1 MLPLNYFLYL
11 QLILFMFI
19 TPGTPRIVIVS
30 HTINYGIKNSVW
42 TALGDISANFVQ
54 MVLIVFVIGS
64 LLEDNPEIFVY
75 FKWAGILYVL
85 YLAYETF
92 TAKIKTIR
100 SVGKVSKSIFS
111 FYRDGFLVAGLSPKA
126 LVFFGTIFIQF
137 INFETNVLFQFSIL
151 AITYVSLD
159 FLTLMIYAF
168 AAEKIAT
175 WLKGNPRILN
185 TISAC
190 VLIVIAAYIA
200 VTQNY

>member
-30 HTINYGIKNSVW
+30 HTMNYGIKNSVW

-85 YLAYETF
+85 YQAYETF

-151 AITYVSLD
+151 AITYVLLD

-190 VLIVIAAYIA
+190 VLVLIAIIVATKI
-200 VTQNY
+200 

>member
-1 MLPLNYFLYL
+1 MLPLDYFLYL

-30 HTINYGIKNSVW
+30 HTVNYGIKNSVW

-111 FYRDGFLVAGLSPKA
+111 FYRDGFVVAGLSPKA

-151 AITYVSLD
+151 AITYVLLD

-190 VLIVIAAYIA
+190 VLVFIAIIVATKI
-200 VTQNY
+200 

>member
-11 QLILFMFI
+11 QLIIFMFI

-30 HTINYGIKNSVW
+30 HAINYGIKNSVW

-64 LLEDNPEIFVY
+64 LLQDNPEIFVY

-151 AITYVSLD
+151 AITYVLLD

-190 VLIVIAAYIA
+190 VLVLIAIIVATKI
-200 VTQNY
+200 

>member
-19 TPGTPRIVIVS
+19 TPGTPRVVIVS

-168 AAEKIAT
+168 AAEKIAV

-190 VLIVIAAYIA
+190 VLVLIAIIVATKI
-200 VTQNY
+200 

>member
-54 MVLIVFVIGS
+54 MILIVFVIGS
-64 LLEDNPEIFVY
+64 LLEDKPEIFVY

-100 SVGKVSKSIFS
+100 SVGKVSKSVFS

-190 VLIVIAAYIA
+190 VLVLIAIIVATK
-200 VTQNY
+200 V

>member
-11 QLILFMFI
+11 QLLLFMFI
-19 TPGTPRIVIVS
+19 TPGTPRIVIVA
-30 HTINYGIKNSVW
+30 HTMNYGIKNSVW

-151 AITYVSLD
+151 AITYVLLD

-168 AAEKIAT
+168 AAEKIAI

-190 VLIVIAAYIA
+190 ALVLIAIIVATKI
-200 VTQNY
+200 

>member
-11 QLILFMFI
+11 QLIIFMFI

-30 HTINYGIKNSVW
+30 HTMNYGIKNSVW

-151 AITYVSLD
+151 AITYVLLD

-190 VLIVIAAYIA
+190 VLVLIAIIVATRI
-200 VTQNY
+200 

>member
-30 HTINYGIKNSVW
+30 HTMNYGIKNSVW

-100 SVGKVSKSIFS
+100 SVGKVSKNIFS

-151 AITYVSLD
+151 AITYVLLD

-190 VLIVIAAYIA
+190 VLVLIAIIVATKI
-200 VTQNY
+200 

>member
-11 QLILFMFI
+11 QLIFFMFI

-30 HTINYGIKNSVW
+30 HTMNYGIKNSVW

-151 AITYVSLD
+151 AITYVLLD

-168 AAEKIAT
+168 AAEKIAI
-175 WLKGNPRILN
+175 WLKGNPRTLN

-190 VLIVIAAYIA
+190 VLVFIAIIVATKI
-200 VTQNY
+200 

>member
-11 QLILFMFI
+11 QLIIFMFI

-30 HTINYGIKNSVW
+30 HTMNYGIKNSVW

-151 AITYVSLD
+151 AITYVLLD

-190 VLIVIAAYIA
+190 VLVLIAIIVATKI
-200 VTQNY
+200 

>member
-1 MLPLNYFLYL
+1 MLPLDYFLYL

-30 HTINYGIKNSVW
+30 HTVNYGIKNSVW

-151 AITYVSLD
+151 AITYVLLD

-190 VLIVIAAYIA
+190 VLVFIAIIVATKI
-200 VTQNY
+200 

>member
-64 LLEDNPEIFVY
+64 LLEDNPEIFVF

-190 VLIVIAAYIA
+190 VLVLIAIIVATRI
-200 VTQNY
+200 

>member
-30 HTINYGIKNSVW
+30 HTMNYGIKNSVW

-190 VLIVIAAYIA
+190 VLVLIAIIVATKI
-200 VTQNY
+200 

>member
-11 QLILFMFI
+11 QLIIFMFI

-30 HTINYGIKNSVW
+30 HTMNYGIKNSVW

-111 FYRDGFLVAGLSPKA
+111 FYRDGLLVAGLSPKA

-151 AITYVSLD
+151 AITYVLLD

-168 AAEKIAT
+168 AAEKIAI
-175 WLKGNPRILN
+175 WLKGNPRTLN

-190 VLIVIAAYIA
+190 VLVFIAIIVATKI
-200 VTQNY
+200 

>member
-30 HTINYGIKNSVW
+30 HTMNYGIKNSVW

-111 FYRDGFLVAGLSPKA
+111 FYRDGLLVAGLSPKA

-151 AITYVSLD
+151 AITYVLLD

-168 AAEKIAT
+168 AAEKIAI

-190 VLIVIAAYIA
+190 VLVFIAIIVATKI
-200 VTQNY
+200 

>member
-30 HTINYGIKNSVW
+30 HTMNYGIKNSVW

-111 FYRDGFLVAGLSPKA
+111 FYRDGLLVAGLSPKA

-151 AITYVSLD
+151 AITYVLLD

-190 VLIVIAAYIA
+190 VLVLIAIIVATKI
-200 VTQNY
+200 

>member
-168 AAEKIAT
+168 AAEKIAI

-190 VLIVIAAYIA
+190 VLVLIAIIVATKI
-200 VTQNY
+200 

>member
-11 QLILFMFI
+11 QLIIFMFI

-85 YLAYETF
+85 YLVYETF

-151 AITYVSLD
+151 AITYVLLD

-190 VLIVIAAYIA
+190 VLVLIAIIVATKI
-200 VTQNY
+200 

>member
-1 MLPLNYFLYL
+1 
-11 QLILFMFI
+11 MFI

-30 HTINYGIKNSVW
+30 HTMNYGIKNSVW

-151 AITYVSLD
+151 AITYVLLD

-190 VLIVIAAYIA
+190 VLVLIAIIVATKI
-200 VTQNY
+200 

>member
-30 HTINYGIKNSVW
+30 HTVNYGIKNSVW

-100 SVGKVSKSIFS
+100 SVGKVSKGIFS

-151 AITYVSLD
+151 AITYVLLD

-168 AAEKIAT
+168 AAEKIAI
-175 WLKGNPRILN
+175 WLKGNPRTLN

-190 VLIVIAAYIA
+190 VLVFIAIIVATKI
-200 VTQNY
+200 

>member
-11 QLILFMFI
+11 QLIIFMFI

-30 HTINYGIKNSVW
+30 HTMNYGIKNSVW

-111 FYRDGFLVAGLSPKA
+111 FYRDGLLVAGLSPKA

-151 AITYVSLD
+151 AITYVLLD

-190 VLIVIAAYIA
+190 VLVFIAIIVATKI
-200 VTQNY
+200 

>member
-54 MVLIVFVIGS
+54 MILIVFVIGS

-190 VLIVIAAYIA
+190 VLVLIAIIVATRI
-200 VTQNY
+200 

>member
-11 QLILFMFI
+11 QLIFFMFI

-54 MVLIVFVIGS
+54 MVLVVFVIGS

-111 FYRDGFLVAGLSPKA
+111 FYRDGFVVAGLSPKA

-151 AITYVSLD
+151 AITYVLLD

-190 VLIVIAAYIA
+190 VLVLIAIIVATKI
-200 VTQNY
+200 